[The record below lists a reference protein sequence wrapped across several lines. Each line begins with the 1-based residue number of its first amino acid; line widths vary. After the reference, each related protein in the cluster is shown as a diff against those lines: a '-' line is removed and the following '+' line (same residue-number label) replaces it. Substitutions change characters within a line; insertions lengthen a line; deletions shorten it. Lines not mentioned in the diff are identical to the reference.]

1 MATQLTK
8 EQIDAINDAV
18 FAGRKIQAIR
28 LYRAA
33 TRLGL
38 KEAKEF
44 IDALESRLREESPEL
59 FREPQAAGC
68 SRNAALLIAAT
79 AAVYAAARLLVG

>member
-8 EQIDAINDAV
+8 EQIEAINDAV

-68 SRNAALLIAAT
+68 SRSAALLIVAT